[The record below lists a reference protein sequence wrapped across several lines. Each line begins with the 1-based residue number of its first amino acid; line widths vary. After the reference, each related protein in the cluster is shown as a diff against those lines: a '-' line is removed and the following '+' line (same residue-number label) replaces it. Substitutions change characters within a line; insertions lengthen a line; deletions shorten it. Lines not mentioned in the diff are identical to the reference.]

1 MVIAPF
7 PRGMDDARSG
17 WPAHALGRQPREM
30 QSSVESELTGK
41 VTKVAAGT
49 RLAFHPPDGAG
60 TRGRAACCQ
69 EGALAAGGLGGTW
82 GGRCRAPRMLQP
94 EPHRSPRSPGEVT
107 TAATDPDG
115 VPRAQVAS
123 ACPGVSRTSCRPSK
137 AGAVIVLDFWG
148 TSHCVLRLEPGWPT
162 RQPVLP

>member
-1 MVIAPF
+1 MREAAGPL
-7 PRGMDDARSG
+7 
-17 WPAHALGRQPREM
+17 HALGHQPREM

-60 TRGRAACCQ
+60 TRGRAACYQ

-107 TAATDPDG
+107 TMATDPDG
-115 VPRAQVAS
+115 APP
-123 ACPGVSRTSCRPSK
+123 CPGRFCMPQGLSNLMQTLESGCC
-137 AGAVIVLDFWG
+137 
-148 TSHCVLRLEPGWPT
+148 HCP
-162 RQPVLP
+162 